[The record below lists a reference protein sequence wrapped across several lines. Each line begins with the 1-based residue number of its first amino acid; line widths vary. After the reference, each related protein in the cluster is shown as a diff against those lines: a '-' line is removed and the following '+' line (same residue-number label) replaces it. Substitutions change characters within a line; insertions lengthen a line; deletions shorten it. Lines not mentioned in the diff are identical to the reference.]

1 MPGLAGLPLL
11 LKASARRAAAAWPG
25 QLRRL
30 RRRRAPAAAAPRAP
44 ASAAGGQRCSAHD
57 AQRAPREGKPT
68 CPLLLSPLMLGGLTT
83 RTPWHSLCYPPKA
96 AAFLTCILTPVIA
109 CQVVVVPV
117 SYSRSTLLFMPL
129 TALTMRCKMH
139 GICFSV
145 YSQQCWARCCVWRLQ
160 RPLQPHRHGL
170 AESFILWVMRGH
182 GVQVIDDVAS
192 MGFSRH
198 EVHGVISDLMDNGQS
213 VDLNI
218 VLDRLMRSRA

>member
-1 MPGLAGLPLL
+1 M
-11 LKASARRAAAAWPG
+11 
-25 QLRRL
+25 
-30 RRRRAPAAAAPRAP
+30 
-44 ASAAGGQRCSAHD
+44 
-57 AQRAPREGKPT
+57 
-68 CPLLLSPLMLGGLTT
+68 
-83 RTPWHSLCYPPKA
+83 
-96 AAFLTCILTPVIA
+96 
-109 CQVVVVPV
+109 
-117 SYSRSTLLFMPL
+117 
-129 TALTMRCKMH
+129 
-139 GICFSV
+139 
-145 YSQQCWARCCVWRLQ
+145 WRLQ